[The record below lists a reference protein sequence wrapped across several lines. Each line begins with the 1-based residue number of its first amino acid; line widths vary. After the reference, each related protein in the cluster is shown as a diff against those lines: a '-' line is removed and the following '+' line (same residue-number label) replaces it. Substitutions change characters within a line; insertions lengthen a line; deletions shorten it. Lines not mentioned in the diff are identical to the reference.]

1 MEGACSTNGTIR
13 AGSRFKIRWEKFLRE
28 KFMNNRLWRSTFLVS
43 TVLVLHSAT
52 PFRSGF
58 CAEIIKFVLPGNSMG
73 YLPLF
78 VAVHRGFFKDEGL
91 EIELPRLV
99 PAMAHNALIAGE
111 AHYHGL
117 ADSGL
122 RLAARGLP
130 LKAIFYAADRPMYYL
145 VAQKEIRTVP
155 ELRGKRI
162 GVSQFGGTSDLAA
175 RLALRHYGVEPEK
188 DALLIQIGAEG
199 TRMAALRAG
208 SVAAIIVPVP
218 AVAVLK
224 REGFNEVS
232 FVGDVVEFASNGYT
246 TTEQRI
252 KEHPQE
258 VKKVLRALYR
268 GLRYVKDNPEGT
280 VGVIQREWKVDRE
293 IAQESYQAIVKA
305 LNEDGIISEKQLR
318 VHFDI
323 IRKTDKNIGDI
334 LVEKVVD
341 FRLLREVKRELSG
354 K

>member
-1 MEGACSTNGTIR
+1 MIVIAAVTLNASR
-13 AGSRFKIRWEKFLRE
+13 AVDKVF
-28 KFMNNRLWRSTFLVS
+28 
-43 TVLVLHSAT
+43 SA
-52 PFRSGF
+52 
-58 CAEIIKFVLPGNSMG
+58 EVVKFVLPGNSMG

-111 AHYHGL
+111 AQYHGL

-145 VAQKEIRTVP
+145 VAQKDIRSVA
-155 ELRGKRI
+155 ELKGKRI
-162 GVSQFGGTSDLAA
+162 GVSQFGGTSDLSA

-218 AVAVLK
+218 AVALLK
-224 REGFNEVS
+224 REGYNEVS
-232 FVGDVVEFASNGYT
+232 FVGDVIEFASNGYT
-246 TTEQRI
+246 TTDQRI

-258 VKKVLRALYR
+258 VKKVVRALYR
-268 GLRYVKDNPEGT
+268 GLRYAKENPEGT
-280 VGVIQREWKVDRE
+280 IGVIQKEWKVDPE
-293 IAQESYQAIVKA
+293 IAKESYRAIVKA
-305 LNEDGIISEKQLR
+305 LNEDGIIGEKQLK

-323 IRKTDKNIGDI
+323 IRKTEKNIGEI
-334 LVEKVVD
+334 PVEKVVD

>member
-1 MEGACSTNGTIR
+1 MENQ
-13 AGSRFKIRWEKFLRE
+13 
-28 KFMNNRLWRSTFLVS
+28 LWRYLILVTIHLALQLGS
-43 TVLVLHSAT
+43 Y
-52 PFRSGF
+52 SGSVF
-58 CAEIIKFVLPGNSMG
+58 CADAVKFVLPGNSMG

-91 EIELPRLV
+91 DIELPRLV
-99 PAMAHNALIAGE
+99 PAMAHNALLAGE
-111 AHYHGL
+111 AQYHGL

-145 VAQKEIRTVP
+145 VAQKEIRSVA
-155 ELRGKRI
+155 ELKGKRI
-162 GVSQFGGTSDLAA
+162 GVSQFGGTSDLSA
-175 RLALRHYGVEPEK
+175 RLALRHYGVEPDK

-258 VKKVLRALYR
+258 VKKVVRALYR
-268 GLRYVKDNPEGT
+268 GLRYAKENPEGT
-280 VGVIQREWKVDRE
+280 IGVIQKEWKVDPE
-293 IAQESYQAIVKA
+293 IAKESYHAIVKA
-305 LNEDGIISEKQLR
+305 LNEDGIISEKQLK

-323 IRKTDKNIGDI
+323 IRRTDKNIGEI
-334 LVEKVVD
+334 PVEKVTD

>member
-1 MEGACSTNGTIR
+1 MKLDPKGILLILAFLLTL
-13 AGSRFKIRWEKFLRE
+13 KFFGL
-28 KFMNNRLWRSTFLVS
+28 
-43 TVLVLHSAT
+43 
-52 PFRSGF
+52 
-58 CAEIIKFVLPGNSMG
+58 AEAETIKFVLPGNSMG

-145 VAQKEIRTVP
+145 VAQKDIRTVS
-155 ELRGKRI
+155 ELKGKRI
-162 GVSQFGGTSDLAA
+162 GVSQFGGTSDLSA
-175 RLALRHYGVEPEK
+175 RLALKHYGVEPEK

-246 TTEQRI
+246 TTDQRI
-252 KEHPQE
+252 KEHPRE
-258 VKKVLRALYR
+258 VKKVVKALYR
-268 GLRYVKDNPEGT
+268 GLRYAKENPEGT
-280 VGVIQREWKVDRE
+280 VGVIQREWKVDPQ
-293 IAQESYQAIVKA
+293 IAMESYGAIVKA
-305 LNEDGIISEKQLR
+305 LNEDGIISEKQLK

-323 IRKTDKNIGDI
+323 IRRSEKNI
-334 LVEKVVD
+334 VEIPVERVVD

>member
-1 MEGACSTNGTIR
+1 MQ
-13 AGSRFKIRWEKFLRE
+13 
-28 KFMNNRLWRSTFLVS
+28 NRLSRYLFVVAAVLALHFSSGSHNRLYAE
-43 TVLVLHSAT
+43 TV
-52 PFRSGF
+52 
-58 CAEIIKFVLPGNSMG
+58 KFVLPGNSMG

-145 VAQKEIRTVP
+145 VAQKDIRTVA
-155 ELRGKRI
+155 ELKGKRI
-162 GVSQFGGTSDLAA
+162 GVSQFGGTSDLSA
-175 RLALRHYGVEPEK
+175 RLALKHYGVEPEK

-218 AVAVLK
+218 AVAILK

-258 VKKVLRALYR
+258 VKKVVRALHR
-268 GLRYVKDNPEGT
+268 GLRYAKENPEGT
-280 VGVIQREWKVDRE
+280 VGVIQKEWKVDPE
-293 IAQESYQAIVKA
+293 IAKESYRAIVKA
-305 LNEDGIISEKQLR
+305 LNEDGIITEKQLR

-323 IRKTDKNIGDI
+323 IRRTEKNIGEIPVD
-334 LVEKVVD
+334 KVVD
-341 FRLLREVKRELSG
+341 FRLLREVRRELSG

>member
-1 MEGACSTNGTIR
+1 MQRRYRRN
-13 AGSRFKIRWEKFLRE
+13 FLIVAVILALSLS
-28 KFMNNRLWRSTFLVS
+28 NVAADVS
-43 TVLVLHSAT
+43 YAETV
-52 PFRSGF
+52 
-58 CAEIIKFVLPGNSMG
+58 KFVLPGNSMG

-78 VAVHRGFFKDEGL
+78 VAVHRGFFKDEGID
-91 EIELPRLV
+91 IELPRLL
-99 PAMAHNALIAGE
+99 PSLAHNALIAGE

-145 VAQKEIRTVP
+145 VAQKEIRSVA
-155 ELRGKRI
+155 ELKGKRI
-162 GVSQFGGTSDLAA
+162 GVSQFGGTSDLSA
-175 RLALRHYGVEPEK
+175 RLALRHFGVEPEK

-199 TRMAALRAG
+199 IRMAALRAG

-246 TTEQRI
+246 TTDQRI

-258 VKKVLRALYR
+258 VKKVVRALYR
-268 GLRYVKDNPEGT
+268 GLRYAKENPEGT
-280 VGVIQREWKVDRE
+280 IGVIQKEWKVDPE
-293 IAQESYQAIVKA
+293 IAKESYRAIIKA
-305 LNEDGIISEKQLR
+305 LNEDGIIGEKQLK

-323 IRKTDKNIGDI
+323 IRRSDKNIGEIPID
-334 LVEKVVD
+334 KVVD
-341 FRLLREVKRELSG
+341 FRLLREVRRELSG